1 MDYKSLTVDLALQK
15 LRHKI
20 NRFTDVGN
28 AAMEIQILGHHQN
41 GLGEVQCKQTDE
53 AFGIHNHAAVFAM
66 NADACLRSVG
76 ESLNFLQF
84 FDVVKAFF
92 CDHGDAPFIC

>member
-20 NRFTDVGN
+20 NRFTDVSN
-28 AAMEIQILGHHQN
+28 AAMEIQIFGNDQDR
-41 GLGEVQCKQTDE
+41 LGEVQCKQADK
-53 AFGIHNHAAVFAM
+53 AFGVYNDGAVFVVDTDSFTGAV
-66 NADACLRSVG
+66 CQ
-76 ESLNFLQF
+76 SLNFLQF